1 MIRLESKTVTLEA
14 LMVVDLKQKSQVTIP
29 NEVVKKLRLAVG
41 DKLDVVVKDGK
52 IIITPVVVIPKDQ
65 MWFFSKEWQDGE
77 KDVDRQVR
85 EGKTTKASTMED
97 LFDGLG
103 LNDDH

>member
-1 MIRLESKTVTLEA
+1 
-14 LMVVDLKQKSQVTIP
+14 MVVDLKQKSQVTIP
-29 NEVVKKLRLAVG
+29 NEVVKKLKLVVG

-52 IIITPVVVIPKDQ
+52 IIITPVVIIPKDQ
-65 MWFFSKEWQDGE
+65 MWFYSKEWQDGE
-77 KDVDRQVR
+77 RDVDRQVR
-85 EGKTTKASTMED
+85 EGKTTKASSLED

>member
-1 MIRLESKTVTLEA
+1 
-14 LMVVDLKQKSQVTIP
+14 MVVDLKQKSQVTIP
-29 NEVVKKLRLAVG
+29 NEVVKKLKLAVG

-65 MWFFSKEWQDGE
+65 MWFYSKEWQEGE
-77 KDVDRQVR
+77 KLVDSQIT
-85 EGKTTKASTMED
+85 EGKTNKASSVKE

-103 LNDDH
+103 LNDDD

>member
-1 MIRLESKTVTLEA
+1 
-14 LMVVDLKQKSQVTIP
+14 MVVDLKQKSQVTIP
-29 NEVVKKLRLAVG
+29 NEVVKKLGLAVG
-41 DKLDVVVKDGK
+41 DKLDVVVMDGK
-52 IIITPVVVIPKDQ
+52 IIITPVVIIPKDQ
-65 MWFFSKEWQDGE
+65 MWFYSKEWQDGE

-85 EGKTTKASTMED
+85 EGKTTKAITMED

>member
-1 MIRLESKTVTLEA
+1 
-14 LMVVDLKQKSQVTIP
+14 MVVDLKQKSQVTIP
-29 NEVVKKLRLAVG
+29 NEVVKKLKLAVG

-103 LNDDH
+103 LNDGH